1 MLNRTPEVDSSDS
14 KNPNVLIQMA
24 GRNINTNNALSIGSH
39 FPIVFFV
46 RYLYSS
52 ILFDF
57 KAFTKGS
64 VFPLAMFKDVVQIF
78 RLRILKRKANV
89 NNDDNDNVSECDDN
103 DKKAK
108 KVITSRKWI

>member
-1 MLNRTPEVDSSDS
+1 MTKKNECSNSDS
-14 KNPNVLIQMA
+14 RTKYEHEQCSLYRLSFSNCIYCKVLIQ
-24 GRNINTNNALSIGSH
+24 
-39 FPIVFFV
+39 
-46 RYLYSS
+46 YSS

-57 KAFTKGS
+57 KAFTSGS
-64 VFPLAMFKDVVQIF
+64 VVPLAMFKDVVQIF
-78 RLRILKRKANV
+78 SILKRKANV